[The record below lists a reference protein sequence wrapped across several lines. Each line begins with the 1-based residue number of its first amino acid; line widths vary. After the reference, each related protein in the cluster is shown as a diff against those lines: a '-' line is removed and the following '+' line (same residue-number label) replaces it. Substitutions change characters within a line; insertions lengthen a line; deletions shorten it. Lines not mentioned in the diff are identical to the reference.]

1 MNKRYNIVIVGGGP
15 AGLSAALE
23 ASKYTDNIL
32 VIDENLKAGGQLI
45 KQTHKFFG
53 SKNHHAS
60 VRGIKIA
67 EMLIQSIDHSKV
79 EFRSGVSA
87 AGFYKP
93 DTLVIEDRDRLY
105 KVKSEKFIF
114 ATGAMENIIPFS
126 NNDLPGIYGAG
137 AVQTLMNLYGVV
149 PGKRVLMI
157 GAGNIG
163 LIVSYQLFQSG
174 VDIAGV
180 VEASP
185 YIGGYHV
192 HAAKLR
198 RMQIP
203 IFTNHSIKAAYG
215 SDCVERAV
223 IAEVDNK
230 WQPIP
235 GTEKEFDVDTICL
248 AVGLTPSTELLH
260 QAGCEMIY
268 AKELCGY
275 VPKHDM
281 YMETSVS
288 GVFIAGDASG
298 IEEASAAMLEGR
310 MAGIKAAYDLVRFN
324 RSEFNNAVSHIDFE
338 LKSLRSGPHGQ
349 KAMAGKKKIEI
360 QR

>member
-1 MNKRYNIVIVGGGP
+1 MKDKYNIVIVGGGP

-32 VIDENLKAGGQLI
+32 LVDENIKAGGQLI

-60 VRGIKIA
+60 ERGINIA
-67 EMLIQSIDHSKV
+67 EDLIKSIDNKKV
-79 EFRSGVSA
+79 DFLCGVSA

-93 DTLVIEDRDRLY
+93 HTLLLEDREGIF
-105 KVKSEKFIF
+105 KVDSEKFIF
-114 ATGAMENIIPFS
+114 ATGASENIIPFV
-126 NNDLPGIYGAG
+126 NNDLPGVYGAG

-185 YIGGYHV
+185 YIGGYSV

-203 IFTNHSIKAAYG
+203 IFTNHSIKAVYG
-215 SDCVERAV
+215 NDCVEKAV
-223 IAEVDNK
+223 ISQVDSK
-230 WQPIP
+230 WKMIK
-235 GTEKEFDVDTICL
+235 GTEKEFDVDTVCL
-248 AVGLTPSTELLH
+248 AVGLTPSTEVLS

-268 AKELCGY
+268 ARELCGY
-275 VPKHDM
+275 VPTHDK
-281 YMETSVS
+281 YMETSVA

-298 IEEASAAMLEGR
+298 IEEASAAMLEGK
-310 MAGIKAAYDLVRFN
+310 MAGLKAAYDIEKFN
-324 RSEFNNAVSHIDFE
+324 RSEWINSVSHIEFE